1 VPDAR
6 ESRDAY
12 VSRVEDEG
20 RSQSV
25 CSIHVCMGIYIPTL
39 TLYMSDRKREKAVA
53 SEGVNYGARDV
64 RAMGRECVRI
74 SHKSFSIHFD
84 LSVCQ

>member
-1 VPDAR
+1 MPDAR

-25 CSIHVCMGIYIPTL
+25 CSIHVCVCIYIH
-39 TLYMSDRKREKAVA
+39 
-53 SEGVNYGARDV
+53 
-64 RAMGRECVRI
+64 I
-74 SHKSFSIHFD
+74 SRTSLD
-84 LSVCQ
+84 WTVLD